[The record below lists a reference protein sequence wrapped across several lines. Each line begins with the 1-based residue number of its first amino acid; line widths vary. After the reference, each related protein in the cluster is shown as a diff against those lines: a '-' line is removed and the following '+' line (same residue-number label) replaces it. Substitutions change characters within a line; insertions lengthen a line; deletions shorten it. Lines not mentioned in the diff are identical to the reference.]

1 LSAGALLQTPLGELI
16 ALPRPLAVFRGT
28 ISKGKGRRGKEGKG
42 VEGMGMRKKKEKS
55 PPVYV
60 VN

>member
-1 LSAGALLQTPLGELI
+1 LLQTPLGELI
-16 ALPRPLAVFRGT
+16 ALPRPLAVFRET
-28 ISKGKGRRGKEGKG
+28 ISKGKGRRGKEGKR